1 MVQSLPALIK
11 LRCFYLD
18 GVSPGAMA
26 STHVAV
32 ALSHSRADGQVSVLA
47 VHVVGSRSGNVSEP
61 DAKVLNLK
69 GLLLNNL
76 LNTDNLASG
85 LLELAELTK
94 EVPETE
100 NLRYKI
106 MQAN

>member
-47 VHVVGSRSGNVSEP
+47 VHGVGSRSEQFKKCFKNGKKS
-61 DAKVLNLK
+61 LF
-69 GLLLNNL
+69 
-76 LNTDNLASG
+76 
-85 LLELAELTK
+85 
-94 EVPETE
+94 
-100 NLRYKI
+100 I
-106 MQAN
+106 

>member
-1 MVQSLPALIK
+1 M
-11 LRCFYLD
+11 
-18 GVSPGAMA
+18 
-26 STHVAV
+26 
-32 ALSHSRADGQVSVLA
+32 
-47 VHVVGSRSGNVSEP
+47 GSRSGIVSEP